1 MAAGTRR
8 IARET
13 AVQFLYQEDFT
24 AGSGGFGCDLA
35 ERFPMFCALFK
46 INKKAR
52 KYTEELL
59 SGICPHLAEIDQKI
73 EESARNWR
81 LARLAAT
88 DRNIMRVAVYEMLYR
103 EDVPGNV
110 SINEAVDIAKKYCS
124 EESPKFINGVLDSIL
139 TSLSSRS

>member
-1 MAAGTRR
+1 MAVGTRR

-24 AGSGGFGCDLA
+24 AGIGGFGCDLA
-35 ERFPMFCALFK
+35 ERLPLFCALFK

-73 EESARNWR
+73 EASAKNWR

-88 DRNIMRVAVYEMLYR
+88 DRNIMRVAVYEIVYR
-103 EDVPGNV
+103 EDIPGQV
-110 SINEAVDIAKKYCS
+110 SINEAVEIAKKYAS
-124 EESPKFINGVLDSIL
+124 EDSPKFINGVLDSIL
-139 TSLSSRS
+139 TSLSVKS